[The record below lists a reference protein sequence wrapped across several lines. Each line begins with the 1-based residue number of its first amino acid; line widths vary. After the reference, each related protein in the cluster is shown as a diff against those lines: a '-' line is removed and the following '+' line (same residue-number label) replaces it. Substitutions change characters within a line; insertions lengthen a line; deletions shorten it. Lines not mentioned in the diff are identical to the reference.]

1 MTDSP
6 APAPRRRWRSRVGWA
21 AAAVAAVAA
30 AVGWAEAAEWPFLAG
45 PAERLL
51 SRPLQR
57 PVVFEGGASPR
68 FELKLFGSL
77 QLRSA
82 RLTVANAAWA
92 SPGPMVDARSLHVVV
107 RWRDLLAWHSGRP
120 LHLHRV
126 TADGLTLA
134 LQRDAQGLG
143 NWQRPPPPV
152 PGLAVPTL
160 AASPV
165 TVGTLAVE
173 QGRLT
178 LADAQLDLTAQ
189 GTFAAPAPTAD
200 TTADTPRDWT
210 LQASGQY
217 RGQPLKATAR
227 AGAGLGGMALGAD
240 GRAVPVTVGVQAGRA
255 RLSFDGSLQGTYGR
269 TWQGRFEVAGP
280 SLAAV
285 GQPFGL
291 TLPTTADFVMTGQL
305 RQHAGRSE
313 VQVASARIGRSQLAG
328 DFVYEA
334 RARPRPVL
342 SGELRGRA
350 LWLQDLGPVVGTD
363 GPQAAD
369 EPRALRTGRV
379 LPDRAFD
386 LPSLSRMDA
395 DVQVRLERFELGHPR
410 LSAMRPLKAHLTV
423 REGLLRIDDI
433 DARMAEG
440 RVAGQVQLDGRQDPA
455 RWLVD
460 LRASGLRIETWVDQG
475 RPAGTP
481 PYVSGRLAGRL
492 QLSGTGRSAAQLLAR
507 SDGRAWLVLRG
518 GRLSHLAVEAAGL
531 DIAQALGLVI
541 KGDDAL
547 PVSCGAA
554 DLVVKAGVVTPQ
566 VLLVDTRDSTLWA
579 EGTVSLADEQMNLLL
594 RVEPKDFS
602 PLALRTP
609 LHVRGTLSAPT
620 WSIEKEGLAKRLVP
634 AALLSMLHPL
644 AGLLALADRGD
655 DTAQPAIEACRQVLA
670 RRPAR
675 GDL

>member
-1 MTDSP
+1 M
-6 APAPRRRWRSRVGWA
+6 A
-21 AAAVAAVAA
+21 AG
-30 AVGWAEAAEWPFLAG
+30 VGWAEFAGWPFLAG

-51 SRPLQR
+51 SRQLQR
-57 PVVFEGGASPR
+57 PVRFEAGTLPR

-82 RLTVANAAWA
+82 RLTVANAPWA
-92 SPGPMVDARSLHVVV
+92 AATPMVDAQALHVVL
-107 RWRDLLAWHSGRP
+107 RWRDLLAWRP
-120 LHLHRV
+120 GEPMHLDRL
-126 TADGLTLA
+126 TAEALALA
-134 LQRDAQGLG
+134 LQRAPDGLG
-143 NWQRPPPPV
+143 NWQPAAPPGPAVAAPAAASSALRPP
-152 PGLAVPTL
+152 L
-160 AASPV
+160 

-178 LADAQLDLTAQ
+178 LADAQMDLTAQ
-189 GTFAAPAPTAD
+189 GTFAAPAPVAD
-200 TTADTPRDWT
+200 KPIAWT

-217 RGQPLKATAR
+217 RGQPLKARAR

-240 GRAVPVTVGVQAGRA
+240 GPAVPVTIGVDAGRA
-255 RLSFDGSLQGTYGR
+255 RLAFDGSLQGTYGR
-269 TWQGRFEVAGP
+269 IWQGRFDVAGP

-291 TLPTTADFVMTGQL
+291 TLPTTADFVMQGQL
-305 RQHAGRSE
+305 RQHAGRSD
-313 VQVASARIGRSQLAG
+313 VSVTSARIGRSQLAG
-328 DFVYEA
+328 KFVYEA
-334 RARPRPVL
+334 RARPRPML

-350 LWLQDLGPVVGTD
+350 LWLQDLGPAVGAEA
-363 GPQAAD
+363 PASA
-369 EPRALRTGRV
+369 PREAKGARAGRV
-379 LPDRAFD
+379 LPDRPFD

-395 DVQVRLERFELGHPR
+395 DVQVRLDQLELGHPR
-410 LSAMRPLKAHLTV
+410 LSAMRPLNAHLSV
-423 REGLLRIDDI
+423 RDGVLRIDDI

-440 RVAGQVQLDGRQDPA
+440 RFAGLVQLDGRQDPA
-455 RWLVD
+455 RWQVD
-460 LRASGLRIETWVDQG
+460 LRASGLRIESWIDQG

-492 QLSGTGRSAAQLLAR
+492 QLGGTGRSAAQLLAQ

-531 DIAQALGLVI
+531 DIAQALGVMI

-566 VLLVDTRDSTLWA
+566 VLLMDTRDSTLWA
-579 EGTVSLADEQMNLLL
+579 EGTLSLADERMNLLL
-594 RVEPKDFS
+594 RVAPKDFS

-620 WSIEKEGLAKRLVP
+620 WSIEKDGLARRLVP

-655 DTAQPAIEACRQVLA
+655 DTALPAIEACRQVLA

>member
-1 MTDSP
+1 M
-6 APAPRRRWRSRVGWA
+6 A
-21 AAAVAAVAA
+21 AGVS
-30 AVGWAEAAEWPFLAG
+30 WAEHAGWPFLAG

-51 SRPLQR
+51 SKQLQR
-57 PVVFEGGASPR
+57 QVTFEAGASPR
-68 FELKLFGSL
+68 FELRLFGSL

-82 RLTVANAAWA
+82 RLTVANAPWA
-92 SPGPMVDARSLHVVV
+92 APTPMVDARALHLVL
-107 RWRDLLAWHSGRP
+107 RWRDLLGWRPGDP
-120 LHLHRV
+120 LHLERL
-126 TADGLTLA
+126 TAEQLALA
-134 LQRDAQGLG
+134 LQRTPDGLG
-143 NWQRPPPPV
+143 NWQSAPPPGPA
-152 PGLAVPTL
+152 LAVPAP
-160 AASPV
+160 AASPL

-189 GTFAAPAPTAD
+189 GNFTASAPTAGS
-200 TTADTPRDWT
+200 TPAWT
-210 LQASGQY
+210 LQASGLY
-217 RGQPLKATAR
+217 RGQPLKAQAR

-240 GRAVPVTVGVQAGRA
+240 GPAVPVTLGIEAGRA
-255 RLSFDGSLQGTYGR
+255 RLAFDGSLQGTYGR
-269 TWQGRFEVAGP
+269 IWQGRFDVAGP

-291 TLPTTADFVMTGQL
+291 TLPTTADFEMKGQL

-313 VQVASARIGRSQLAG
+313 VGIASARIGRSQLAG
-328 DFVYEA
+328 DFIYEA

-350 LWLQDLGPVVGTD
+350 LWLQDLGPAVG
-363 GPQAAD
+363 AAAAASA
-369 EPRALRTGRV
+369 PREARAARAGRV
-379 LPDRAFD
+379 LPDRPFD

-395 DVQVRLERFELGHPR
+395 DVRVRLERLELGHPR
-410 LSAMRPLKAHLTV
+410 LSAMRPLTAHLSV
-423 REGLLRIDDI
+423 REGVLRIDDI

-440 RVAGQVQLDGRQDPA
+440 RIAGQVSLDGRQDPA
-455 RWLVD
+455 RWQVD
-460 LRASGLRIETWVDQG
+460 LRASGLRIESWVDQG

-492 QLSGTGRSAAQLLAR
+492 QLSGSGRSAAQLLAR

-531 DIAQALGLVI
+531 DIAQALGVLI
-541 KGDDAL
+541 KGDDPL

-554 DLVVKAGVVTPQ
+554 DLLVKDGVVTPQ

-579 EGTVSLADEQMNLLL
+579 DGTLSLADERMNLLL
-594 RVEPKDFS
+594 RVAPKDFS

-620 WSIEKEGLAKRLVP
+620 WTIEKDGLVRRLVP
-634 AALLSMLHPL
+634 AALLAMLNPL
-644 AGLLALADRGD
+644 AGLLALADTGD
-655 DTAQPAIEACRQVLA
+655 DTAASAIEACRQVLA

>member
-1 MTDSP
+1 MTAAP

-21 AAAVAAVAA
+21 AAALAVVAGAA
-30 AVGWAEAAEWPFLAG
+30 GWAEAAGWPFLAG

-51 SRPLQR
+51 SRQLQR
-57 PVVFEGGASPR
+57 AVTFEGGASPR
-68 FELKLFGSL
+68 FDLKLFGSL

-82 RLTVANAAWA
+82 QVTVANAPWA
-92 SPGPMVDARSLHVVV
+92 EAAPLVDARSLHLVL
-107 RWRDLLAWHSGRP
+107 RWRDLLAWQSGEP
-120 LHLHRV
+120 LHLHRL
-126 TADGLTLA
+126 TADGLSLA
-134 LQRDAQGLG
+134 LQRDARGLAS
-143 NWQRPPPPV
+143 WQPPPP
-152 PGLAVPTL
+152 PGAAAVPEP

-165 TVGTLAVE
+165 SIGTLAVE
-173 QGRLT
+173 QGRFA
-178 LADAQLDLTAQ
+178 LADAQLDLKAQ
-189 GTFAAPAPTAD
+189 GTFSAPAPSGDAAPA
-200 TTADTPRDWT
+200 WT

-227 AGAGLGGMALGAD
+227 AGAGLGGMALGAE
-240 GRAVPVTVGVQAGRA
+240 GPAVPVTIGVQAGRA
-255 RLSFDGSLQGTYGR
+255 RLAFDGSLQGTYGR
-269 TWQGRFEVAGP
+269 TWQGRFDVAGP

-291 TLPTTADFVMTGQL
+291 TLPTTADFVMQGQL
-305 RQHAGRSE
+305 RQHAGRSD
-313 VQVASARIGRSQLAG
+313 VSVGSARIGRSQLAG
-328 DFVYEA
+328 EFVYEA
-334 RARPRPVL
+334 RARPRPTL

-350 LWLQDLGPVVGTD
+350 LWLQDLGPAVG
-363 GPQAAD
+363 AD
-369 EPRALRTGRV
+369 VAPTAGEARAVRTGRV

-410 LSAMRPLKAHLTV
+410 LSAMRPLNAHLTV
-423 REGLLRIDDI
+423 RDGVLRIDDI
-433 DARMAEG
+433 VARMAEG
-440 RVAGQVQLDGRQDPA
+440 RIAGQVQLDGRQDPA
-455 RWLVD
+455 RWQVD

-475 RPAGTP
+475 RPPGTP

-492 QLSGTGRSAAQLLAR
+492 QLGGTGRSAAQLLAR

-531 DIAQALGLVI
+531 DIAQALGLLI

-554 DLVVKAGVVTPQ
+554 DLVVKAGIVTPQ
-566 VLLVDTRDSTLWA
+566 VLLLDTRDSTLWA
-579 EGTVSLADEQMNLLL
+579 EGTLSLADERMNLLL

-602 PLALRTP
+602 PLALRAP
-609 LHVRGTLSAPT
+609 LHVRGTFSAPT
-620 WSIEKEGLAKRLVP
+620 WAIEKEGLAKRLLP
-634 AALLSMLHPL
+634 AALLAMLHPL
-644 AGLLALADRGD
+644 AGMLALADRGD